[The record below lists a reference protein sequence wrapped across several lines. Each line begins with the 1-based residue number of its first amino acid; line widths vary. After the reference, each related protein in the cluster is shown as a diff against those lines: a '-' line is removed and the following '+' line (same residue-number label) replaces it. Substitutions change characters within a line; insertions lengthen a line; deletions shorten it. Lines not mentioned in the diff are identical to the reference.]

1 MNIPGFYAEA
11 SLYRTS
17 GRYYMDGAHIHDS
30 GRIYP
35 AQQQWCP
42 PHCVTACEAAC
53 QHDGLSKSV
62 CARLCLSDC
71 TFYGAPI
78 PLSCSPC
85 VQSVQTCIVCGG
97 ETITRSCC
105 DKPCGPHCCPPFCCT
120 AGKKC
125 CDDGSGCCL
134 DDQLCASLFGFH
146 FCLPKKILPFFNTSP
161 GGESV
166 GHRGVLGSDLGGT
179 PTGNWETPLMAP
191 RLPFDVHDASS

>member
-17 GRYYMDGAHIHDS
+17 GRYYMGGAHIQDS
-30 GRIYP
+30 GRIHP

-42 PHCVTACEAAC
+42 PRCVTACEAAC

-71 TFYGAPI
+71 TFYGAAI

-105 DKPCGPHCCPPFCCT
+105 ETPCGPHCCPPFCCS
-120 AGKKC
+120 GKKC
-125 CDDGSGCCL
+125 CDDGHGCCP
-134 DDQLCASLFGFH
+134 DDQLCASLFGYH
-146 FCLPKKILPFFNTSP
+146 FCIPLPFLNRSP
-161 GGESV
+161 GG
-166 GHRGVLGSDLGGT
+166 LGPGLGGK
-179 PTGNWETPLMAP
+179 PTGSWEAPFMVP
-191 RLPFDVHDASS
+191 RLPFDVQDA